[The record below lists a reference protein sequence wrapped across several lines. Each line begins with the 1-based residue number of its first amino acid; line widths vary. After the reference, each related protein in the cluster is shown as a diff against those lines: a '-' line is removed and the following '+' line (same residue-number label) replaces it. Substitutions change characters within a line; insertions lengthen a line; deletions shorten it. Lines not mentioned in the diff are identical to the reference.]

1 MEKTPKKQKFYTF
14 MIVPHGAE
22 GRTFTLKLPASW
34 LKAACFLALFSCL
47 VVASSVVYSTLI
59 SRKLLNYANTLDRSR
74 QQQVVINTFANQT
87 SKVSQAIDEL
97 VQKDNELRKMLGLDN
112 WQSKIKL
119 LTGPGSGEVRSQLD
133 VANARLA
140 ERRQSLQELED
151 WVAVVRSRFA
161 QTPSTW
167 PIYGRIASF
176 FGYRV
181 SPWRGLHT
189 GIDIDARFG
198 SPVRATAAGVVSF
211 VGWQTGYGK
220 TVRVDHG
227 FGISTLYG
235 HNSSFAVHVGQKIN
249 RGQVVSYVGM
259 TGWTTGPHVHYE
271 VRRGERPVNPMAYL
285 NLNIVSASRIWR

>member
-1 MEKTPKKQKFYTF
+1 
-14 MIVPHGAE
+14 MIVPHDAL
-22 GRTFTLKLPASW
+22 GRTISLKLPASW
-34 LKAACFLALFSCL
+34 LRAALFLAIFSVLL
-47 VVASSVVYSTLI
+47 VGSSIVYSTLI
-59 SRKLLNYANTLDRSR
+59 SRKLLNYAGTLDRSH
-74 QQQVVINTFANQT
+74 QQQVVINSFSDQT

-97 VQKDNELRKMLGLDN
+97 VQKDNELRKMLGLNN

-119 LTGPGSGEVRSQLD
+119 LTVHGSGEVRSQLD
-133 VANARLA
+133 LANARLE
-140 ERRQSLQELED
+140 ERRASLKELED

-161 QTPSTW
+161 QTPATW

-176 FGYRV
+176 FGYRAY
-181 SPWRGLHT
+181 PWRGVHT

-220 TVRVDHG
+220 TVKIDHG
-227 FGISTLYG
+227 FGVSTLYG
-235 HNSSFAVHVGQKIN
+235 HNSSFAVQVGQKVS

-271 VRRGERPVNPMAYL
+271 VRRADRPVNPMAYL
-285 NLNIVSASRIWR
+285 NLNIVSASRVWR